1 MGSQTV
7 VLPPTGTYVDINNR
21 FRSINESAYHFRCPP
36 LTQLLSGTGSFTVQV
51 KRVVTQNFIPTIQK
65 GKTDTM
71 SVTMGGTVHI
81 IVLQEGHYTIDT
93 LITALNAAFTS
104 AYGGAGFL
112 FTYDYTLQILTLT
125 VPATT
130 FSFNSPALFGV
141 DYDQPNLM
149 SPYDRLL
156 QMLGFFYVK
165 NQPFT
170 GPTTI
175 VGDRSVN
182 LIPTN
187 SLYISM
193 ENENLNVI
201 STMANNPQN
210 IATVPIG
217 SYDYGETVSYETPDP
232 RTFTMTPQMLMNMA
246 VSVLDD
252 YGTQVNVPDST
263 LLDIGFLFIPT
274 SKSYD

>member
-1 MGSQTV
+1 MSSQTV

-21 FRSINESAYHFRCPP
+21 FRNINEPAYNFRCPP
-36 LTQLLSGTGSFTVQV
+36 LTQLISGTGSFTVQV
-51 KRVVTQNFIPTIQK
+51 KRIVTQNFIPTIQK

-71 SVTMGGTVHI
+71 SVTMAGTAHT

-93 LITALNAAFTS
+93 LVTALNAAFTS
-104 AYGGAGFL
+104 AFGGAGFL
-112 FTYDYTLQILTLT
+112 FTYDYTLQTLTLT

-130 FSFNSPALFGV
+130 FSFNSPALSGV
-141 DYDQPNLM
+141 SYDQPNLM

-165 NQPFT
+165 NRTFT

-175 VGDRSVN
+175 VADRSVN

-187 SLYISM
+187 SLYVYI
-193 ENENLNVI
+193 NENLNVI

-217 SYDYGETVSYETPDP
+217 TYDYGETVSYETPDP
-232 RTFTMTPQMLMNMA
+232 RTFTMTPQMVTSMT